1 LSDKKQTEVSVP
13 QRAERGQPRIP
24 QIVVKRRS
32 VSGFPNFDG
41 FYLWYGIDTR
51 LSPKVKANVSLPN

>member
-1 LSDKKQTEVSVP
+1 MP
-13 QRAERGQPRIP
+13 QRAECGQPRIP
-24 QIVVKRRS
+24 QIVVQRRR
-32 VSGFPNFDG
+32 VAGFAGLDG